1 MLISYQKQHKAVT
14 TGTLSRWL
22 KEVLKHSDIE
32 KFTGHS
38 TRRASSSA
46 AKRFNV
52 NITTILQVA
61 SLANSWTFSMFY
73 NKPLQTDNNFDQ
85 VL

>member
-1 MLISYQKQHKAVT
+1 MLTSYQKQHKAVT

-22 KEVLKHSDIE
+22 KEILKHSDIE
-32 KFTGHS
+32 KF